1 MTAAVTI
8 FRFKMGKVLQVSRKP
23 YQIVVDTNV
32 LLAGLRSQRGAS
44 YKLLTML
51 NDSRWQVNVSTTL
64 IFEYEEVL
72 KREREQ
78 LGLSIKDIDNLLDG
92 ICNIANKR
100 SIFYLWRPAARDA
113 DDDFL
118 IDLAVE
124 SQADF
129 IITFNQRDLQEAKKF
144 GIKVVKPKQF
154 LKTVGEIK

>member
-1 MTAAVTI
+1 
-8 FRFKMGKVLQVSRKP
+8 
-23 YQIVVDTNV
+23 
-32 LLAGLRSQRGAS
+32 
-44 YKLLTML
+44 ML